1 MNYLHIISSDN
12 VETEWDFFD
21 AVVQVVHSL
30 VTVSQNKIDRLV
42 KTFQG
47 SLQKGQNWLNTWMAS
62 I

>member
-12 VETEWDFFD
+12 IETEWDFFD

-30 VTVSQNKIDRLV
+30 VTVSQNKIDRLI

-47 SLQKGQNWLNTWMAS
+47 SLQEEQY
-62 I
+62 